1 MNKEIKSVLAMKP
14 KPKKTKKIAK
24 VLTLTTAVLLG
35 GFVLLASCGNIAN
48 QAEVKPVEII
58 KVQAPRTTSY
68 TVKQGDTLSGIAA
81 KHSDR
86 WSADTPLA
94 LIVEAIKE
102 KNSKVLINGYLLQ
115 AGSTIEIPIWK

>member
-1 MNKEIKSVLAMKP
+1 MDKEIKSVLAMKP
-14 KPKKTKKIAK
+14 KPKKQKKIAK

-68 TVKQGDTLSGIAA
+68 TVKQGDTLSGVAA

-94 LIVEAIKE
+94 LIAESIKE
-102 KNSKVLINGYLLQ
+102 RNSKVLINGYLLQ
-115 AGSTIEIPIWK
+115 AGSVIEVPIWK